1 MSKERAVA
9 CSLQHSGTSFQDRL
23 GDVESGLVC
32 SFQYSARQ
40 SLLWPEEDQP
50 GLSLE
55 CPRWRFPQRPDISL
69 DEQVRTLRTDK
80 AMLNK
85 VFVNM
90 FVILQRDL
98 LPGAHTRSAADIQ
111 RLRTQSREKALKL
124 RSRLGLKE
132 DPMKVDGFAKIRG
145 LLGKYAEEN
154 EDPIEF
160 LRRSREE
167 E

>member
-1 MSKERAVA
+1 
-9 CSLQHSGTSFQDRL
+9 
-23 GDVESGLVC
+23 
-32 SFQYSARQ
+32 
-40 SLLWPEEDQP
+40 
-50 GLSLE
+50 
-55 CPRWRFPQRPDISL
+55 
-69 DEQVRTLRTDK
+69 
-80 AMLNK
+80 MLNK

-145 LLGKYAEEN
+145 LLGKYAKEN
-154 EDPIEF
+154 EDPTEF
-160 LRRSREE
+160 LRRPREE

>member
-1 MSKERAVA
+1 MSKERGVA
-9 CSLQHSGTSFQDRL
+9 CSLQYPETLLQHRT
-23 GDVESGLVC
+23 GDAENELVH
-32 SFQYSARQ
+32 SFQYPPKQGLLRQ
-40 SLLWPEEDQP
+40 EEDR
-50 GLSLE
+50 LELFLE
-55 CPRWRFPQRPDISL
+55 CRWRFRQRPDVSL
-69 DEQVRTLRTDK
+69 DEQVRTLRTNK

-98 LPGAHTRSAADIQ
+98 LLGAHTRSAADIQ